1 MWRLGGGDRA
11 RARRV
16 GPQLT
21 YLISHVHANGAGLTR
36 PVQTLPERGEKKASQ
51 VATAWGHCCPGQ
63 PLWGTRPPW
72 PPHGWPSAHGLGV
85 SPTCPRPPGSEQK
98 EDTEHGDGQHQ
109 PPPGRALGC
118 CQLCPGSAM
127 RESWEGMIWAFI

>member
-51 VATAWGHCCPGQ
+51 VTTAWGHCCPGDSTLASHCGGPAHPGHPTAGHQ
-63 PLWGTRPPW
+63 PMAWGCLPP
-72 PPHGWPSAHGLGV
+72 AHGLPAQ
-85 SPTCPRPPGSEQK
+85 SK
-98 EDTEHGDGQHQ
+98 
-109 PPPGRALGC
+109 GRTQNTGTGGTSHLLDVPWVAVNCAQG
-118 CQLCPGSAM
+118 
-127 RESWEGMIWAFI
+127 RR